1 MSSKVFLCDRISGK
15 PEADGDEM
23 LDARWLSLEE
33 LSKEALFPPFEE
45 SIHQL
50 VAILEGGGDNG

>member
-1 MSSKVFLCDRISGK
+1 MDESIKSICVALG
-15 PEADGDEM
+15 EEM

-50 VAILEGGGDNG
+50 VAILEGGGANG